1 MCGSSL
7 WSLSREW
14 SKNSW
19 LEAGTTFIFIHLIS
33 IGTVSLVWV
42 VEKTVWTKADRCCAP
57 VEPLL
62 VGDVLMV
69 LHTGSRQRGWKE
81 PGRCE
86 ESGVGRSYQL
96 SRG

>member
-7 WSLSREW
+7 WLLSREW
-14 SKNSW
+14 SKSSW
-19 LEAGTTFIFIHLIS
+19 LEARRAFIFVHLIN

-42 VEKTVWTKADRCCAP
+42 VENTVRTRVDRCSAS

-62 VGDVLMV
+62 LGDVLMV
-69 LHTGSRQRGWKE
+69 SYTGSRQREWRE

-86 ESGVGRSYQL
+86 DSEEATSCPKE
-96 SRG
+96 